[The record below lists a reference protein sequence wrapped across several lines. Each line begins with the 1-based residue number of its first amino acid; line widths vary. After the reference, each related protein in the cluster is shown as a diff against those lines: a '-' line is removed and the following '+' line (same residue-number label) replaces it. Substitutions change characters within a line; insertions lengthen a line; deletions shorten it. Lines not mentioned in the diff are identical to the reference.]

1 LFNRARYQFGSFRQK
16 KRAKGPNAWEFRY
29 YEIVDGVR
37 RRSHMTLGTVAE
49 HPTETSVRKAARG
62 FLLKLNSEA
71 PSTVVPRFEA
81 VIDRFVTE
89 EFPERHSTRM
99 SYRSNVEGYI
109 RPKWK
114 DYPLDNVKA
123 AAVEQWLKQLALAPK
138 RLEPIF
144 GVSCIQCLRRHN
156 DGNWLIWGRTSIS
169 LVRVKGGSKRA
180 SRPQILT
187 NEQFYDVLELI
198 PAKYRLMVLVAQC
211 LGLRVSEMVG
221 LKWED
226 FDFDAGTVLVQR
238 SVVHGRVDS
247 VKTEYSNDLMPLAS
261 ALAALILEW
270 RESALTEGRSEWVFQ
285 NPVTGRPYHQ
295 ESIQKRFLKPA
306 GEEAGLGFSVG
317 WNTFRHTHRAW
328 LDDTGAPMTVQQQLM
343 RHASIQTTMNVYGSS
358 MPNTKREANRK
369 IVQMVL
375 GEPKKPTGTG

>member
-1 LFNRARYQFGSFRQK
+1 MFNRARYQFGSFRQK

-29 YEIVDGVR
+29 YEIVDGVHK
-37 RRSHMTLGTVAE
+37 RSHMTLGTVAE
-49 HPTETSVRKAARG
+49 YPTETAVRKAAEA
-62 FLLKLNSEA
+62 FLLKLNSEV
-71 PSTVVPRFEA
+71 PSIVVPRFEA

-89 EFPERHSTRM
+89 EFPDRHATRM
-99 SYRSNVEGYI
+99 SYQSNVKNHI

-114 DYPLDNVKA
+114 DYPLDKVKA
-123 AAVEQWLKQLALAPK
+123 AAVEQWLKQLDLAPK
-138 RLEPIF
+138 T
-144 GVSCIQCLRRHN
+144 
-156 DGNWLIWGRTSIS
+156 RTHIRSLMHSMFEAAQRWELVDLGKNPIS
-169 LVRVKGGSKRA
+169 LVRVKGGSKRR

-187 NEQFYDVLELI
+187 NEQFYEVLEFI
-198 PAKYRLMVLVAQC
+198 PTKYRLMVLVAQC
-211 LGLRVSEMVG
+211 LGFRVSEIVG

-247 VKTEYSNDLMPLAS
+247 VKTEYSQDLMPLDP

-270 RESALTEGRSEWVFQ
+270 RSVSVSGGLAGWVFG
-285 NPVTGRPYHQ
+285 NPATGRPYYQ
-295 ESIQKRFLKPA
+295 EQIQKRFLKPA
-306 GEEAGLGFSVG
+306 GEKAGLGFSVG
-317 WNTFRHTHRAW
+317 WHTFRHTYRAW

-343 RHASIQTTMNVYGSS
+343 RHASIQTTMNVYGSA

-375 GEPKKPTGTG
+375 GEPRKPTGTG